1 MIGPLRSV
9 LFVPGTRDDRFAKA
23 LSSGADAVVFD
34 LEDGVAA
41 GQKDRGRGILA
52 DFFQTPRGSAL
63 RCVRFNAVNT
73 PDGDADLE
81 RFLGVDGFDA
91 VVLPKVENAA
101 AIEHVA
107 RAFAT
112 RAAARRAPPI
122 IPLLETPRGIL
133 RAEAISSAA
142 ATVPALLLGAEDLT
156 ARLAVPRTLEGEE
169 LIFARS
175 QVVLAAAVA
184 GADAIDAVFTNVA
197 DLASLRRDCERGR
210 AFGFR
215 GKIAIHPSHVPT
227 INEVFSPTSAEV
239 DHARRVIEAFE
250 DARAGGEG
258 VTTLDDEMIERPV
271 VERAR
276 RVIALAER
284 SAVR

>member
-1 MIGPLRSV
+1 MGPLRSV
-9 LFVPGTRDDRFAKA
+9 LFVPGTRQDRFEKA

-34 LEDGVAA
+34 LEDGVAT
-41 GQKDRGRGILA
+41 GQKDRARSIVA
-52 DFFQTPRGSAL
+52 DFLQTPRAGTL
-63 RCVRFNAVNT
+63 RLVRFNAVNT

-81 RFLGVDGFDA
+81 QFVGADGFDA
-91 VVLPKVENAA
+91 VVLPKVESAA
-101 AIEHVA
+101 SIEHVA
-107 RAFAT
+107 RAFTTGAPSRT
-112 RAAARRAPPI
+112 APPI

-133 RAEAISSAA
+133 RAEAIAGAA

-175 QVVLAAAVA
+175 QVVLAAAIA
-184 GADAIDAVFTNVA
+184 GADAIDAVFTNVG

-215 GKIAIHPSHVPT
+215 GKIAIHPAHVPT

-239 DHARRVIEAFE
+239 DHARRVIETFE
-250 DARAGGEG
+250 TARAGGEG
-258 VTTLDDEMIERPV
+258 VTTLENEMIERPI

-276 RVIALAER
+276 RLIALAER
-284 SAVR
+284 TDVR